1 MAIELVVVTPFGD
14 HRKGEVI
21 SDAAQ
26 IKAILESGQEAHVVR
41 VTAPAEPGPALH
53 EEAKQ

>member
-14 HRKGEVI
+14 HQRGDVI

-26 IKAILESGQEAHVVR
+26 IKAILQSDQEAHVVR
-41 VTAPAEPGPALH
+41 VNAPVVAKAEEPRL
-53 EEAKQ
+53 